1 MAAAQQ
7 ISILLVDDAP
17 DSRVTLKRLLLA
29 GGLQIAGEAGTGTE
43 AVGMVRDV
51 RPDAVV
57 VTLEEPVAR
66 PLKSIEALTISAPE
80 TPVIVVS
87 SLLDKEYLRR
97 AMVSGARD
105 FVGHPLTQEELART
119 ITTVVEV
126 ERKRRSLSQDVLENG
141 QRGELVAV
149 FSGKGGV
156 GKTTLATNLAVAMS
170 IEAKQKQRV
179 AIVDF
184 DVLMGDVAIMLDV
197 TPERTIADLVPLIE
211 KLDPEL
217 LRSFLHV
224 HSSGTKVLCAPTRV
238 EDSEALNPD
247 RIRRILDVLARTFDY
262 VVIDLPRTFDD
273 RIVTALDM
281 SSTILLVAN
290 YDVPTLKSTKVCL
303 DTLRSWRYS
312 EEKLKLI
319 VNHANRTNGFA
330 PGEAEGALD
339 YPVYWK
345 VPSDYAVAG
354 TSNHGK
360 PFVQN
365 TPTSKI
371 AQNMTALAANL
382 MGAHAQGKG
391 GLLSRLLDRD

>member
-17 DSRVTLKRLLLA
+17 ESRVTLKRLLSA
-29 GGLQIAGEAGTGTE
+29 GGLHIAGEAGTGTE
-43 AVGMVRDV
+43 AVGMVRDTH
-51 RPDAVV
+51 PDAVV
-57 VTLEEPVAR
+57 ISLEEPVAR
-66 PLKSIEALTISAPE
+66 PLKSIEALAIAAPE
-80 TPVIVVS
+80 VPVVVVS
-87 SLLDKEYLRR
+87 SLVEKDYLRR
-97 AMVSGARD
+97 AMVAGARD
-105 FVGHPLTQEELART
+105 FVGHPLTQDELTRT

-126 ERKRRSLSQDVLENG
+126 DRKRRSLSQDVLENG
-141 QRGELVAV
+141 QRGELLTI

-184 DVLMGDVAIMLDV
+184 DVLLGDVAIMLDV
-197 TPERTIADLVPLIE
+197 TPERTVADLVPLIE

-224 HSSGTKVLCAPTRV
+224 HSSGVKVLCAPTRV

-262 VVIDLPRTFDD
+262 VVVDLPRTFDD
-273 RIVTALDM
+273 RVVTALDM
-281 SSTILLVAN
+281 ASTILLVAN
-290 YDVPTLKSTKVCL
+290 YDVPTLKSTKVAL

-312 EEKLKLI
+312 EDKLKLV

-345 VPSDYAVAG
+345 VPSDFAVAA

-360 PFVQN
+360 PFVQGQ
-365 TPTSKI
+365 PTSKI
-371 AQNMTALAANL
+371 AQNVAGLAANL

-391 GLLSRLLDRD
+391 LLSRLLERD